1 MTTIYFPDKFHKMSD
16 PQLMIDKLSI
26 DRERLVYAIKRL
38 MAGNDPDQTKL
49 KALLTAQEAFYES
62 ERSDGV

>member
-1 MTTIYFPDKFHKMSD
+1 
-16 PQLMIDKLSI
+16 MIDKLSI